1 MVCNSILKNAAFDSA
16 IVRNRGY
23 KISIR
28 NGCIFANYQVTVGC
42 DGVPYVNG
50 KKIIVCWRT
59 GAQGQN
65 FTIFIGIVSPA
76 ITSVDIMLVDC
87 LVRDIIQNRI
97 KQSCPILSSPLLLSS
112 AAAAVNADTGR
123 NVSTI
128 LIATNRLSSRFFIGD
143 SSLSL
148 RRSPGWVVWGL
159 ILFYFL

>member
-16 IVRNRGY
+16 IVRNRGH

-76 ITSVDIMLVDC
+76 ITSVDIMPVDC
-87 LVRDIIQNRI
+87 LMRDIIQNRI
-97 KQSCPILSSPLLLSS
+97 TVLSDFKFAVAAILRCCCGQ
-112 AAAAVNADTGR
+112 GR
-123 NVSTI
+123 HGQERQHHTDCHQQ
-128 LIATNRLSSRFFIGD
+128 AE
-143 SSLSL
+143 
-148 RRSPGWVVWGL
+148 
-159 ILFYFL
+159 

>member
-1 MVCNSILKNAAFDSA
+1 MVCNSILKNAAFDSV

-42 DGVPYVNG
+42 DGVPCVYG

-87 LVRDIIQNRI
+87 LVRDVVQNGI
-97 KQSCPILSSPLLLSS
+97 AALPDFEFGT
-112 AAAAVNADTGR
+112 AAAPTTPPSIR
-123 NVSTI
+123 HWRRS
-128 LIATNRLSSRFFIGD
+128 
-143 SSLSL
+143 SSLLPKGEPRAIPDLAASTL
-148 RRSPGWVVWGL
+148 CDALPLPSGEVAVRKH
-159 ILFYFL
+159 

>member
-1 MVCNSILKNAAFDSA
+1 MVCNSTLKNAAFDSV

-23 KISIR
+23 EISIR

-65 FTIFIGIVSPA
+65 FTIFIGIVSSA

-97 KQSCPILSSPLLLSS
+97 TVLSDFKFAVAAILRCCCGQCRHGQERQHHTDCHQQ
-112 AAAAVNADTGR
+112 AE
-123 NVSTI
+123 
-128 LIATNRLSSRFFIGD
+128 
-143 SSLSL
+143 
-148 RRSPGWVVWGL
+148 
-159 ILFYFL
+159 

>member
-1 MVCNSILKNAAFDSA
+1 MVCNSILKNAAFDSV

-42 DGVPYVNG
+42 DGVPCVYG

-76 ITSVDIMLVDC
+76 ITSVDIMPVDC

-97 KQSCPILSSPLLLSS
+97 TVLSDFKFAVAAILRCCCGQ
-112 AAAAVNADTGR
+112 GR
-123 NVSTI
+123 HGQERQHHTDCHQQ
-128 LIATNRLSSRFFIGD
+128 AE
-143 SSLSL
+143 
-148 RRSPGWVVWGL
+148 
-159 ILFYFL
+159 

>member
-1 MVCNSILKNAAFDSA
+1 MVCNSTLKNAALDSA

-42 DGVPYVNG
+42 DGLPYVNG

-87 LVRDIIQNRI
+87 LVRDMIQNRI
-97 KQSCPILSSPLLLSS
+97 TVLSDFKF

-148 RRSPGWVVWGL
+148 RRSPGWVVGGL

>member
-1 MVCNSILKNAAFDSA
+1 MVCNSILKNAAFDSV

-42 DGVPYVNG
+42 AGVPCVYG

-76 ITSVDIMLVDC
+76 ITSVDIIL
-87 LVRDIIQNRI
+87 LQLFIKNIIQNRI
-97 KQSCPILSSPLLLSS
+97 TVLSDFKFAVAAILRCCCGQCRHGQERQHHTDCHQQ
-112 AAAAVNADTGR
+112 AE
-123 NVSTI
+123 
-128 LIATNRLSSRFFIGD
+128 
-143 SSLSL
+143 
-148 RRSPGWVVWGL
+148 
-159 ILFYFL
+159 

>member
-65 FTIFIGIVSPA
+65 FTIFIGIVSLA

-87 LVRDIIQNRI
+87 LVRDMIQNRI
-97 KQSCPILSSPLLLSS
+97 TVLSDFKF
-112 AAAAVNADTGR
+112 AAAA
-123 NVSTI
+123 I
-128 LIATNRLSSRFFIGD
+128 LRCCCGQCRHGQERQHHTDCHQQAE
-143 SSLSL
+143 
-148 RRSPGWVVWGL
+148 
-159 ILFYFL
+159 